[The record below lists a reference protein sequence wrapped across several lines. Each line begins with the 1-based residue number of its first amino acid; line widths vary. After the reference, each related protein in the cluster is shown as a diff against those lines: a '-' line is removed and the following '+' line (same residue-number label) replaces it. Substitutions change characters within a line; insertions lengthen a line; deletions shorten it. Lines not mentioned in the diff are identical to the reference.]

1 LTSSGSSVSETDV
14 ARVKIIGL
22 NEKFE
27 VLLEIK
33 FVKSDYIPVLYN
45 GFDYIESLYK
55 IVRKE
60 ADEDT
65 NG

>member
-1 LTSSGSSVSETDV
+1 V